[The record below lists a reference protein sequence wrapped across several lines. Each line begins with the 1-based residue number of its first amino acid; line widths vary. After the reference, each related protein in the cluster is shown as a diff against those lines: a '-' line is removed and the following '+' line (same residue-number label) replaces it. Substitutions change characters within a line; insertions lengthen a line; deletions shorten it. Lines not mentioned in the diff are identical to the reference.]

1 MYILVKLITRF
12 SMWIFCKRLGFYNRE
27 VERIKTPMILGC
39 NHPNSFLDAMIIGA
53 LMDQRVHFITRS
65 DVFKKAWIRALL
77 RSVNMIPI
85 YRIRDGKHNMS
96 KNDATF
102 EETRKIL
109 MKGEDVLIFVE
120 GFCSASHILQLPL
133 KKGAPRMLMQ
143 AWDDGLDV
151 KLVPVWI
158 RYSSLSAFPK
168 EVDIHYGKPFGK
180 EIVNMNEEAG
190 IKMLAINKE
199 TETQLKFLSEVQNSK
214 PKAINKTLLFI
225 PAMLGFISHVLYYI
239 LLQKIAFKLKGTI
252 HYDSILFCL
261 LGFLYPF
268 YLLLIGILL
277 NYFVGFWWALAA
289 IFLMPLFAKAYT
301 LWK

>member
-1 MYILVKLITRF
+1 
-12 SMWIFCKRLGFYNRE
+12 MWIFCKRLGFYNRE

-65 DVFKKAWIRALL
+65 DVFKKGWIRAIL

-85 YRIRDGKHNMS
+85 YRFRDGKHNMS

-109 MKGEDVLIFVE
+109 MKGENVLIFVE
-120 GFCSASHILQLPL
+120 GFCSASHVLQLPL
-133 KKGAPRMLMQ
+133 KKGAPRMLIQ

-158 RYSSLSAFPK
+158 RYNSLSTFPK
-168 EVDIHYGKPFGK
+168 EVDINYGKPFG
-180 EIVNMNEEAG
+180 NEVINQEDEAG

-199 TETQLKFLSEVQNSK
+199 TETQLKYLSEVQNQK
-214 PKAINKTLLFI
+214 PKEINKAILFL
-225 PAMLGFISHVLYYI
+225 PAMLGFITHVLYYI
-239 LLQKIAFKLKGTI
+239 PLQKLAFKLKGTI

-277 NYFVGFWWALAA
+277 NYYTELWWALSAV
-289 IFLMPLFAKAYT
+289 FLLPVFAKAYS